1 MKKINY
7 LIILVLIVLI
17 SNMWGQTEKIAVAL
31 KVNGTV
37 EYKHSDE
44 DEFSKTLKQGA
55 VLQNEDVISTGKQGY
70 AVLVFIDDKS
80 QLTIHEN
87 TEFVIQRKQTDSN
100 ILKRVSMQYGKIKA
114 NVNRQKNDEFI
125 ISTPTSVA
133 AVKGTIFWIL
143 SDPDQG
149 DQFFGVEG
157 MVEIENLISNRTIM
171 MLQQEKT
178 TSTPDGEID
187 KEKYEQQELPGIGSS
202 GQDEDMEEEVLRIR
216 FKNDEGEIKYLE
228 IKYEE

>member
-7 LIILVLIVLI
+7 LIIFVLIILI
-17 SNMWGQTEKIAVAL
+17 SNIGAQTEKIAVAL
-31 KVNGTV
+31 KVGGQV

-44 DEFSKTLKQGA
+44 DEFSKNLKQGS

-114 NVNRQKNDEFI
+114 NVNKQKNDEFI

-187 KEKYEQQELPGIGSS
+187 KEKYEQPDLPGSSSS
-202 GQDEDMEEEVLRIR
+202 GEGQDTEEKVLRIR
-216 FKNDEGEIKYLE
+216 FKNAEGEIKYLE